1 METLAV
7 TTERVAA
14 VSPWDSTRAE
24 TVTMSTAVTPADSL
38 CHGLHTAPSHSL
50 VLPAASAAVLEGWCL
65 YGLLDGRVIVG
76 AVTLHD
82 SCLPCVDRMPFSV
95 GSTRAVLG
103 LDKCV
108 PS

>member
-1 METLAV
+1 M
-7 TTERVAA
+7 TTEQVAT

-24 TVTMSTAVTPADSL
+24 TVTMRTAVTPADSL
-38 CHGLHTAPSHSL
+38 CRAPHGPSHSL

-76 AVTLHD
+76 AVTLRD
-82 SCLPCVDRMPFSV
+82 SCLPCVDRVPFSV

-103 LDKCV
+103 PDKCV

>member
-1 METLAV
+1 M
-7 TTERVAA
+7 
-14 VSPWDSTRAE
+14 
-24 TVTMSTAVTPADSL
+24 TMSTTVTPADGL
-38 CHGLHTAPSHSL
+38 CHRLHTAPSHSL

-65 YGLLDGRVIVG
+65 YGLLHGRVIVG

-82 SCLPCVDRMPFSV
+82 SCLPCVDRMLLSV

-108 PS
+108 PC